1 MTGLDLLFPREYLR
15 SALVVSLLS
24 VWVLVAI
31 FYYLNRYTK
40 RKYFTIWTAAWLFYA
55 LWLTLSITIPEPNPT
70 SFSFILTQWCV
81 GVSALFLFWGSLQF
95 LEIAVRQRLMGFA
108 IIFLFVWSC
117 ASPHYVQEKVWIQ
130 APVFILIGLASMFV
144 GYGFYSLRRRIRY
157 VGAGLLAGGFGV
169 AWAANPKS

>member
-1 MTGLDLLFPREYLR
+1 MSGFDLLFPREYLR

-55 LWLTLSITIPEPNPT
+55 LWLTLSITMSDPPLT
-70 SFSFILTQWCV
+70 SFAFVVTQWCV

-95 LEIAVRQRLMGFA
+95 LEIAVRQSLIGVA
-108 IIFLFVWSC
+108 ILFLLAWSF
-117 ASPHYVQEKVWIQ
+117 ASPHYVNEKMWIQ
-130 APVFILIGLASMFV
+130 APVFIL
-144 GYGFYSLRRRIRY
+144 
-157 VGAGLLAGGFGV
+157 
-169 AWAANPKS
+169 